1 MSDKDRISP
10 YNINTTSRRQVMR
23 IEKNK
28 TSIRGLLVDLIL
40 NYPNSFIRTVWQ
52 TAGGYQRDL
61 GSVRVKTLQI
71 TNKES

>member
-10 YNINTTSRRQVMR
+10 YNINTKSRRQVMR
-23 IEKNK
+23 IEKNI
-28 TSIRGLLVDLIL
+28 SIRGLLVDLIL

-52 TAGGYQRDL
+52 TAGSYRRDL

>member
-23 IEKNK
+23 IEKNI
-28 TSIRGLLVDLIL
+28 SIRGLLVDLIL

-52 TAGGYQRDL
+52 TAGRIIKEIL
-61 GSVRVKTLQI
+61 GA
-71 TNKES
+71 

>member
-1 MSDKDRISP
+1 MINPLTPMSDKDRISP

-40 NYPNSFIRTVWQ
+40 NYPNSFISTVWQ
-52 TAGGYQRDL
+52 TAGRIIKEIL
-61 GSVRVKTLQI
+61 GA
-71 TNKES
+71 